1 MNKTGCRFDKPFSK
15 EIFGSERGVFYAY
28 PREQLISEPIFP
40 YFVLDGGAFN
50 FANDRFGTAD
60 GGGIRELTVTG
71 KLFDAFCLTEGLT
84 GSVRFRSPAAFRN
97 SLRNTS
103 GRYGRQG
110 CI

>member
-1 MNKTGCRFDKPFSK
+1 MKKTGSQFTKPFFK
-15 EIFGSERGVFYAY
+15 EIFGSERTVYYAY
-28 PREQLISEPIFP
+28 PREELLSDPIFP
-40 YFVLDGGAFN
+40 YFVFDGGAFN

-60 GGGIRELTVTG
+60 GDRIRELTVTG